1 MNIPRKATST
11 RSVADLVA
19 LQAVLKPIQG
29 VEFDL
34 YDASIEQAPELAAAE
49 LSTVPMSATSHSGQP
64 ESSENEYQ
72 EISEHLEHDH
82 IDSTATST
90 KLVRKYPNLIFP
102 SGALKRKSHSVVY
115 TNLFK
120 MAWSGEEDK
129 ARTLMTRLRKSREVS
144 IDLKI
149 VSMEVVHTVN
159 ADRDLKVL
167 ISALAYTDRGECEN
181 RFILK
186 CRLHRRIAGL
196 HYRNN
201 DLDEANDHM
210 ETALQ
215 LAEQIGPDIDTI
227 YTWRLKALMLFQD
240 YKRSQDR
247 KCYHDANKY
256 FSRAMDHARQQPES
270 KRVVY
275 NRESEALFHLEMWEQ
290 YQQQHKEQETLEEL
304 EMRARDTLSDVEEDY
319 LTDGDKAFFYL
330 TRAKLLVICQNWA
343 EAKTEAEK
351 SLTINQR
358 CGFDKRAR
366 DAFWTN

>member
-1 MNIPRKATST
+1 MLYTGVNIPRKATST

-19 LQAVLKPIQG
+19 LQAALKPIQG

-64 ESSENEYQ
+64 ESSENEY
-72 EISEHLEHDH
+72 

-159 ADRDLKVL
+159 ADRDLKSVL
-167 ISALAYTDRGECEN
+167 WPTQTGESVRTD
-181 RFILK
+181 
-186 CRLHRRIAGL
+186 
-196 HYRNN
+196 
-201 DLDEANDHM
+201 
-210 ETALQ
+210 
-215 LAEQIGPDIDTI
+215 
-227 YTWRLKALMLFQD
+227 
-240 YKRSQDR
+240 
-247 KCYHDANKY
+247 
-256 FSRAMDHARQQPES
+256 
-270 KRVVY
+270 
-275 NRESEALFHLEMWEQ
+275 
-290 YQQQHKEQETLEEL
+290 
-304 EMRARDTLSDVEEDY
+304 
-319 LTDGDKAFFYL
+319 
-330 TRAKLLVICQNWA
+330 
-343 EAKTEAEK
+343 
-351 SLTINQR
+351 
-358 CGFDKRAR
+358 
-366 DAFWTN
+366 